1 MKNFMASWGLVIL
14 SALLDSYAALIVKMK
29 FNELGPL
36 DYSSLSGFLKYLS
49 LFVRSPLL
57 VTALLAFVTA
67 PALWFLALNK
77 LDLSVG
83 YPALVG
89 FHLVFIMIFGLFL
102 LGEPVTAGKLIGAGL
117 VMVSFYFLN
126 R

>member
-1 MKNFMASWGLVIL
+1 MSQFLGSWGLVII
-14 SALLDSYAALIVKMK
+14 SALLDSYAALIVKIK

-36 DYSSLSGFLKYLS
+36 DYSSVGGFLRYIGA
-49 LFVRSPLL
+49 FIRSPLL
-57 VTALLAFVTA
+57 ISAVAAFVTA

-89 FHLVFIMIFGLFL
+89 FHLLFIMVFGLFL
-102 LGEPVTAGKLIGAGL
+102 LGEPITAGKLIGAGL
-117 VMVSFYFLN
+117 VLISFYFLN
-126 R
+126 H